1 MGIDKATIIVYSVIY
16 NTESGCRI
24 PLKQRGMKMTTT
36 LIRPSIQEKSIPGR
50 KTSGKI
56 EVFHCFN
63 ALTSVLPEFE
73 GYEIKDR
80 KMPCSG
86 MTREVFLLRA
96 FEAGAEAVIVLV
108 CPEGS
113 CDYLQ
118 GNIRAQKRVQR
129 VKKILDEI
137 GIGGQRLN
145 IYNLPRQD
153 KTSAE
158 KIIRQTISTLK
169 QKPEI
174 QGV

>member
-1 MGIDKATIIVYSVIY
+1 
-16 NTESGCRI
+16 
-24 PLKQRGMKMTTT
+24 MTTT
-36 LIRPSIQEKSIPGR
+36 LVRPSTKGKSIPER
-50 KTSGKI
+50 RISRRI

-63 ALTSVLPEFE
+63 ALDSISAEFA
-73 GYEIKDR
+73 GFEIKDR

-153 KTSAE
+153 IASAE
-158 KIIRQTISTLK
+158 KIIRQTIEGLNR
-169 QKPEI
+169 KPEV
-174 QGV
+174 QGVQK